1 MKTGAISY
9 ISWCLLGLL
18 TTLLITASPST
29 EARSAKA
36 VRSFKYH
43 NPCPSTDKRQGA
55 CPGWEVDHI
64 KPLCL
69 GGEDKPDN
77 MQWLTVAQHR
87 AKTRQDLRTCR
98 MHRAGKPKS

>member
-1 MKTGAISY
+1 MRWPLILISVAV
-9 ISWCLLGLL
+9 IAVS
-18 TTLLITASPST
+18 APA

-36 VRSFKYH
+36 VRIFKYH
-43 NPCPSTDKRQGA
+43 NPCPATDKRQGA

-69 GGEDKPDN
+69 GGEDKPSN

-87 AKTRQDLRTCR
+87 AKTRQDVRTCR
-98 MHRAGKPKS
+98 AAKTLPKP

>member
-1 MKTGAISY
+1 MRWLFI
-9 ISWCLLGLL
+9 
-18 TTLLITASPST
+18 LIAASLFAVATSAD
-29 EARSAKA
+29 ARSAKA
-36 VRSFKYH
+36 VRIFKYH
-43 NPCPSTDKRQGA
+43 NPCPANDKRQGA

-69 GGEDKPDN
+69 GGEDKADN

-98 MHRAGKPKS
+98 VHRAGKVKS